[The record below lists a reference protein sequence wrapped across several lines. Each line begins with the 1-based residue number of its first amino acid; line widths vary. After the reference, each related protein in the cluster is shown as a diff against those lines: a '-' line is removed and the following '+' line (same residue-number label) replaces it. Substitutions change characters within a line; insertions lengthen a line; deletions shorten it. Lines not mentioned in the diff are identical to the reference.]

1 MNGFMMHCGG
11 EVVTRKDVEN
21 IPVPEHTDTW
31 KPVPYGDAISYL
43 HEQADKRLGLP
54 VRKEHYGLNKDGK
67 QLFAL
72 LVLDTGSETGGL
84 AIGHRGSYD
93 KSLANACAVGKD
105 VFVCDNL
112 MFSGS
117 AFVVV
122 RKNTVNVWI
131 DFTRM
136 IATQLDNA
144 LGHYK
149 KIEEQEAMLRGKP
162 CNDRRGYAMLGVAYG
177 EGILTSTQASVAFGD
192 WKKPRHEQFT
202 GRNLWSLY
210 NCMTEGLKKGTP
222 GRLLD
227 RHTRAHDFVIDMAQ
241 R

>member
-31 KPVPYGDAISYL
+31 KPVPYADAVGYL
-43 HEQADKRLGLP
+43 HEQAEKRLGLP
-54 VRKEHYGLNKDGK
+54 VLKEHYGLNKDGA
-67 QLFAL
+67 QMFAL
-72 LVLDTGSETGGL
+72 LVLESGSKDGGL
-84 AIGHRGSYD
+84 AIGIRGSYN

-112 MFSGS
+112 CFSGS
-117 AFVVV
+117 AFVIV
-122 RKNTVNVWI
+122 RKNTVNVWV
-131 DFTRM
+131 DYTTL
-136 IATQLDNA
+136 IARQMDTA
-144 LGHYK
+144 LAHYK
-149 KIEEQEAMLRGKP
+149 QIEEQEVMLKAKP
-162 CNDRRGYAMLGVAYG
+162 CNARRGYAMLGVALG
-177 EGILTSTQASVAFGD
+177 EGILSSTQANVAYAD
-192 WKKPRHEQFT
+192 WRKPRHDVFA

-210 NCMTEGLKKGTP
+210 NCMTEGLKKGSP

-227 RHTRAHDFVIDMAQ
+227 RHTRAHDFVIEMAQ